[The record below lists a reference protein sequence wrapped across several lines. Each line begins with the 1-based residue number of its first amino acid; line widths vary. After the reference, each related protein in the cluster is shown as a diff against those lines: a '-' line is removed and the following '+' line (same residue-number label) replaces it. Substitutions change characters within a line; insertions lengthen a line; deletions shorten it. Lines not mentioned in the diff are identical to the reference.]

1 MCFYPTTCILLSC
14 LFAYDAQLPLFPC
27 SSPRLHATCALG
39 REIVSKNPSAKSVK
53 EKVDKLQAEEAA
65 IDTAWDN
72 RQRQLQDAYNLQV
85 SNLSLLSI
93 IYQSNCLI
101 DSFSFN
107 SHLLNYLS

>member
-1 MCFYPTTCILLSC
+1 M
-14 LFAYDAQLPLFPC
+14 
-27 SSPRLHATCALG
+27 
-39 REIVSKNPSAKSVK
+39 K

-93 IYQSNCLI
+93 IYQSNCLKFPGQ
-101 DSFSFN
+101 SL
-107 SHLLNYLS
+107 HPY